1 MSPEV
6 QRYIPI
12 VASALGG
19 VAWFSYLTW
28 AIQKERLAKRPVL
41 LAASILGAI
50 PALYMALVWTR
61 LIPERYLRLE
71 RPLLAL
77 PCAIAVAFV
86 ALLVT
91 AVISAVELRRKL
103 PPITPRKQ
111 PSPSP
116 QDAASAPRS

>member
-86 ALLVT
+86 AHRLLRLPGRQSRLRRTVTELLVT
-91 AVISAVELRRKL
+91 LA
-103 PPITPRKQ
+103 
-111 PSPSP
+111 
-116 QDAASAPRS
+116 